1 MFDFEERITAA
12 NRANEEA
19 MPVSPSEGVRTYTA
33 DEIQDMLGIGRNAA
47 YALIKKGYF
56 RTVRVGRTYRVS
68 KKSFDEWLN
77 GGGETV

>member
-77 GGGETV
+77 GGGETE